1 MVKEREKKEHVTLPA
16 VLRNSEKSWN
26 SDRKKCKMTRG
37 GGLRACRA
45 NVAVALSGLMCAI
58 MCGSAGEFVCNVLIV
73 CMRARLC
80 MFQAAMYIHTSVNFE
95 GRTIVHGYI
104 CSEWQCRCLVAHVSA
119 LPLRTYMLIRSVYVH
134 SKFLQ
139 LGESGDQ
146 IYTHSLFTHT
156 TVGDKMAAGA
166 AAHERSQ
173 GDKALMEGK
182 LAVALKHFEKAVQMN
197 GDDHLNWYKR
207 ATAYIIEKRYDAAL
221 KDLGKVIEMKADYA
235 QAYDK
240 RAKIFTS
247 QGMCNKARI
256 VQQKLRQL
264 QALLAAGVLY

>member
-1 MVKEREKKEHVTLPA
+1 
-16 VLRNSEKSWN
+16 
-26 SDRKKCKMTRG
+26 
-37 GGLRACRA
+37 
-45 NVAVALSGLMCAI
+45 
-58 MCGSAGEFVCNVLIV
+58 
-73 CMRARLC
+73 
-80 MFQAAMYIHTSVNFE
+80 
-95 GRTIVHGYI
+95 
-104 CSEWQCRCLVAHVSA
+104 
-119 LPLRTYMLIRSVYVH
+119 
-134 SKFLQ
+134 
-139 LGESGDQ
+139 
-146 IYTHSLFTHT
+146 
-156 TVGDKMAAGA
+156 MAAGA

>member
-1 MVKEREKKEHVTLPA
+1 MQA
-16 VLRNSEKSWN
+16 F
-26 SDRKKCKMTRG
+26 
-37 GGLRACRA
+37 
-45 NVAVALSGLMCAI
+45 
-58 MCGSAGEFVCNVLIV
+58 GSAFIC
-73 CMRARLC
+73 
-80 MFQAAMYIHTSVNFE
+80 AAT
-95 GRTIVHGYI
+95 
-104 CSEWQCRCLVAHVSA
+104 QK
-119 LPLRTYMLIRSVYVH
+119 VYVN
-134 SKFLQ
+134 SKRICAFKI
-139 LGESGDQ
+139 SATRRKPCVK
-146 IYTHSLFTHT
+146 IYTHSLTHT

>member
-1 MVKEREKKEHVTLPA
+1 
-16 VLRNSEKSWN
+16 
-26 SDRKKCKMTRG
+26 
-37 GGLRACRA
+37 
-45 NVAVALSGLMCAI
+45 
-58 MCGSAGEFVCNVLIV
+58 
-73 CMRARLC
+73 
-80 MFQAAMYIHTSVNFE
+80 
-95 GRTIVHGYI
+95 
-104 CSEWQCRCLVAHVSA
+104 
-119 LPLRTYMLIRSVYVH
+119 
-134 SKFLQ
+134 
-139 LGESGDQ
+139 
-146 IYTHSLFTHT
+146 
-156 TVGDKMAAGA
+156 MAAGA

-256 VQQKLRQL
+256 DQQKLQQL
-264 QALLAAGVLY
+264 QALLAAGILLTCCTSC